1 MANTSAA
8 KKDIRQNAKRRAI
21 NDAKRRNMK
30 ASMKAAL
37 EAIKNGDKT
46 AAELVQAAQKAIDK
60 AASTNVIHA
69 NKAARLNGK
78 LQKKLVATSK

>member
-21 NDAKRRNMK
+21 NDAKRREMK
-30 ASMKAAL
+30 ANIKSAL
-37 EAIKNGDKT
+37 EAIKNGDAK
-46 AAELVQAAQKAIDK
+46 AAELVQAAQKSIDK

-69 NKAARLNGK
+69 NKAARLNSK
-78 LQKKLVATSK
+78 LQKKLVTV